1 MNSWVLGTSVRFAT
15 VGVLNTLLTIGVIFS
30 LKAFAGAPDVAANAS
45 GYVVGLV
52 CSFTLNKRW
61 TFQHEDRLLPALA
74 RFVTVFGVAY
84 LSNIVVVLA
93 LIGAGFND
101 YLAHLVGMPVYT
113 AVFYLGCLQFAF
125 RRSADRGLETRGKT
139 VRTHIALP
147 LLWCAILFALVA
159 LKLQPSWEPVRSNDS
174 YQYLSAAENLQHGM
188 VGKTS
193 LVHYDEERSSGV
205 VPSPMTTFPLG
216 YPLLLGVLEATGL
229 SGEQAA
235 LILSLLASL
244 GSLFL
249 LDLIGRQ
256 LSLSTTA
263 RHWVLAMFVASSW
276 TLVLAISVLSEA
288 VFTFAILCA
297 LALLMNEIADPH
309 AKAPRTGM
317 AIAAG
322 LAFGLSY
329 WLRYAGLFV
338 ILGLLPVAVL
348 AWAMQRR
355 GAVRPTLIAFCVAS
369 LIMAGGMVRNILL
382 MGTWRGGNTKT
393 VDNSAL
399 DIAHG
404 FGIAIRDLL
413 FGPPRMSEWLLLRG
427 LLFLAIVA
435 VGIAAAV
442 AFKKYHGRLL
452 APLRNHFAA
461 AVLATIV
468 ASYLTCLT
476 YAAAHTGISYG
487 ARYFFPMLP
496 IVLLLLAL
504 AISWIEI
511 DVSTS
516 PRRWRGVLVA
526 VAGSYAALHLSLFY
540 LTPLPTAHEH
550 VAKRLETRISG
561 DSTARQSIL
570 SLAGPSGVVMAN
582 VGQAT
587 GYVLRRP
594 VISLIGTRLGSV
606 EWNEVNVRNTMKRFA
621 VSTLVVY
628 KPGPDLAVVPYPS
641 LFIERLAAGDAPEW
655 LHRVGTSEAVVIYR
669 PAAIP

>member
-1 MNSWVLGTSVRFAT
+1 
-15 VGVLNTLLTIGVIFS
+15 
-30 LKAFAGAPDVAANAS
+30 
-45 GYVVGLV
+45 
-52 CSFTLNKRW
+52 
-61 TFQHEDRLLPALA
+61 
-74 RFVTVFGVAY
+74 
-84 LSNIVVVLA
+84 
-93 LIGAGFND
+93 
-101 YLAHLVGMPVYT
+101 
-113 AVFYLGCLQFAF
+113 
-125 RRSADRGLETRGKT
+125 
-139 VRTHIALP
+139 
-147 LLWCAILFALVA
+147 
-159 LKLQPSWEPVRSNDS
+159 
-174 YQYLSAAENLQHGM
+174 
-188 VGKTS
+188 
-193 LVHYDEERSSGV
+193 
-205 VPSPMTTFPLG
+205 MTTFPLG

-235 LILSLLASL
+235 LALSLLASL

-256 LSLSTTA
+256 LSLSATA

-297 LALLMNEIADPH
+297 LALLMGEVAGPH

-338 ILGLLPVAVL
+338 VLGLLPVAVL
-348 AWAMQRR
+348 AWTMHRR
-355 GAVRPTLIAFCVAS
+355 SAVRPTLIAFCVAG

-393 VDNSAL
+393 VDNGAL

-442 AFKKYHGRLL
+442 ALRKYHGRLL
-452 APLRNHFAA
+452 APLRNQFPA

-496 IVLLLLAL
+496 VVLLLLAL

-516 PRRWRGVLVA
+516 PGRWRSVLVA

-540 LTPLPTAHEH
+540 VIPLPTPHEH

-641 LFIERLAAGDAPEW
+641 PFIERLAAGNAPEW
-655 LHRVGTSEAVVIYR
+655 LQLVGTSEAIVIYR
-669 PAAIP
+669 PAATD